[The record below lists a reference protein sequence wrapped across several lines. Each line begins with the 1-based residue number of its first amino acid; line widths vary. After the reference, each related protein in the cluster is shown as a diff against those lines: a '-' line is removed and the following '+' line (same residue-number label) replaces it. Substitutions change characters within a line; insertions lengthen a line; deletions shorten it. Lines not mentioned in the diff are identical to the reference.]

1 MFTAQLICQGACR
14 QVDIVRTFGVSKQS
28 VIRSIN
34 KYRAGGVK
42 AFYTPRATRGAT
54 VMTPEVTAQA
64 QQLLGAGW
72 SRREVA
78 EHLGLKLDTLRK
90 AFQQGRLTE
99 PGPLEPGATAP
110 DKAAALQPPIA
121 TDRSTRAVEDAAAE
135 MGTACTR
142 PDQRVLAAFGL
153 LDGAPTHFEP
163 CRDVSFGGVLC
174 ALPALAENGLFRHIH
189 DCLVQLRG
197 YYSTLHVIVLL
208 AHMALCR
215 IKAVEQLQYQPPG
228 ELGKLLGL
236 DRVPE
241 VRCLRRKLAALSL
254 DDGPKKWAGLLSRDW
269 LEAAPELAGTLYV
282 DGHVRLY
289 HGSQTALPKRYVSR
303 QRLCLRGT
311 TDYWVNDALG
321 QPFFAVER
329 PIDHGLL
336 EALRS
341 DIVPRLL
348 KDVPGQPTVEELKA
362 DRYRARF
369 VILFDREGYSPEFFK
384 EMWQTHRIACITYHK
399 YPKNDWP
406 AAEFAEIETTLPGG
420 ERVWLQLAE
429 RGTWIGDKKSGLWVR
444 EVRKLTPSGHQV
456 SLISTA
462 YGELALQDAAQLFSR
477 WSQENFLRYMMQH
490 YAIDLLN
497 EYRTEE
503 IPETKRPVVNPQWRE
518 LDRQRRS
525 VKSKLTHHQARF
537 AALTL
542 HPQSDEAAQSKWE
555 KRKAELVEAI
565 EQFDHELTGINSQ
578 LKTTPSHLDWDKLP
592 ETEKFQRLAP
602 SRKQLVDTVKL
613 IAYRG
618 ETALAAIVREELA
631 RTDDARSLLRDL
643 FCSEADLLPDLE
655 QRVLR
660 VQVHPMSNPRANRES
675 HTCWNISTRPSSPI
689 PAPSCN
695 SCTRSPAKPKPRT
708 RFHNRIPQI
717 RRPDPGGLYA
727 GPRRAGPVES
737 MAGEDEAVHGQPGAE
752 DPAGSLDR
760 ALLGALNR
768 SNLASLSYAK
778 WAEAA
783 GAGLNGAKP
792 VDLGE
797 DRDER
802 VFSNT
807 VVIDDIAVQLKQG
820 MRAPFKALV
829 ARLGALAETRPDLAA
844 ELYLDLG
851 IAQAAAGDYDAA
863 FTAFDRSRTKTGTG
877 QNQLVAE
884 GPLSREFHYHL
895 GRILYESRKAI
906 GRN

>member
-14 QVDIVRTFGVSKQS
+14 QVDIVRAFGVSKQS

-269 LEAAPELAGTLYV
+269 LEAAPELAGALYV

-420 ERVWLQLAE
+420 ERVSLQLAE

-631 RTDDARSLLRDL
+631 RTDDARSLCAICFAPRPTCCLIWS
-643 FCSEADLLPDLE
+643 SEYCVYRSI
-655 QRVLR
+655 QCRTRVPTA
-660 VQVHPMSNPRANRES
+660 QS

-717 RRPDPGGLYA
+717 RR
-727 GPRRAGPVES
+727 S
-737 MAGEDEAVHGQPGAE
+737 
-752 DPAGSLDR
+752 
-760 ALLGALNR
+760 
-768 SNLASLSYAK
+768 
-778 WAEAA
+778 
-783 GAGLNGAKP
+783 
-792 VDLGE
+792 
-797 DRDER
+797 
-802 VFSNT
+802 
-807 VVIDDIAVQLKQG
+807 
-820 MRAPFKALV
+820 
-829 ARLGALAETRPDLAA
+829 
-844 ELYLDLG
+844 
-851 IAQAAAGDYDAA
+851 
-863 FTAFDRSRTKTGTG
+863 
-877 QNQLVAE
+877 
-884 GPLSREFHYHL
+884 
-895 GRILYESRKAI
+895 ESRNWHPSPLVRHRI
-906 GRN
+906 PRHRNPFVPPRLSPSAPVRFARG

>member
-14 QVDIVRTFGVSKQS
+14 QVDIVRAFGVSKQS

-142 PDQRVLAAFGL
+142 PDQRVLAALTFPTKVPSDSLGWIGSLKRTSDKSLFPMALGSCGHRITHQLRPINMNGRSILAVTSAFGL

-269 LEAAPELAGTLYV
+269 LEAAPELAGALYV

-420 ERVWLQLAE
+420 ERVSLQLAE
-429 RGTWIGDKKSGLWVR
+429 RGTWIGDKKSGLWVW

-462 YGELALQDAAQLFSR
+462 
-477 WSQENFLRYMMQH
+477 
-490 YAIDLLN
+490 
-497 EYRTEE
+497 
-503 IPETKRPVVNPQWRE
+503 
-518 LDRQRRS
+518 
-525 VKSKLTHHQARF
+525 
-537 AALTL
+537 
-542 HPQSDEAAQSKWE
+542 
-555 KRKAELVEAI
+555 
-565 EQFDHELTGINSQ
+565 
-578 LKTTPSHLDWDKLP
+578 
-592 ETEKFQRLAP
+592 
-602 SRKQLVDTVKL
+602 
-613 IAYRG
+613 
-618 ETALAAIVREELA
+618 
-631 RTDDARSLLRDL
+631 
-643 FCSEADLLPDLE
+643 
-655 QRVLR
+655 
-660 VQVHPMSNPRANRES
+660 
-675 HTCWNISTRPSSPI
+675 
-689 PAPSCN
+689 
-695 SCTRSPAKPKPRT
+695 
-708 RFHNRIPQI
+708 
-717 RRPDPGGLYA
+717 
-727 GPRRAGPVES
+727 
-737 MAGEDEAVHGQPGAE
+737 
-752 DPAGSLDR
+752 
-760 ALLGALNR
+760 
-768 SNLASLSYAK
+768 
-778 WAEAA
+778 
-783 GAGLNGAKP
+783 
-792 VDLGE
+792 
-797 DRDER
+797 
-802 VFSNT
+802 
-807 VVIDDIAVQLKQG
+807 
-820 MRAPFKALV
+820 
-829 ARLGALAETRPDLAA
+829 
-844 ELYLDLG
+844 
-851 IAQAAAGDYDAA
+851 
-863 FTAFDRSRTKTGTG
+863 
-877 QNQLVAE
+877 
-884 GPLSREFHYHL
+884 
-895 GRILYESRKAI
+895 
-906 GRN
+906 